1 MAFCLYIEKDFSL
14 AFASIDFLLYL
25 CRQIR
30 CSMPE
35 IVLHYIWEHCLWAG
49 FEQQTTDG
57 KSVEILSVG
66 EHNRDA
72 GPDYSHARIRIDGK
86 EWVGNIE
93 IHVCSSDWNK
103 HRHHLDKAYDTV
115 ILHVVRTADKPVW
128 NSRGELVPQCAL
140 NYASDKDYLS
150 GLFAAAQQM
159 DSAVGR
165 IGCAEQLLR
174 EPGLLT
180 EGWRKTL
187 LLKRLDCKYASIQ
200 RLLDITKG
208 SWEHALYISL
218 ARNFG
223 FHTNSL
229 PFEQLAINTPLS
241 YLQKHRNNLFQLTA
255 ILMGQAGL
263 IGDDK
268 DLQKE
273 YAFMQAKFGLTP
285 MDGTVWKHARMR
297 PQNSPEL
304 RIRQFA
310 QLIYQSEHLFS
321 KILDTDDLK
330 HLEQLFEVDRMGKS
344 SIDILLINTVIPYKY
359 AYAMHRNSAF
369 DAYSLMAQ
377 IPAENNTIV
386 RQWRVLGQEVRNAA
400 DTQALL
406 HLYQNYCQHHECIN
420 CEVGYQ
426 IFQDRQLRLF

>member
-1 MAFCLYIEKDFSL
+1 MPKLS
-14 AFASIDFLLYL
+14 FA
-25 CRQIR
+25 
-30 CSMPE
+30 MPE

-49 FEQQTTDG
+49 YEQQTTDG
-57 KSVEILSVG
+57 RKVEILSVG

-72 GPDYSHARIRIDGK
+72 GPDYSHARVRIDGK

-93 IHVCSSDWNK
+93 IHVCSSDWTK
-103 HRHHLDKAYDTV
+103 HRHHLDSAYNNV

-128 NSRGELVPQCAL
+128 NAKGELVPQCAL
-140 NYASDKDYLS
+140 NYPSDKDYLS
-150 GLFAAAQQM
+150 KLFESAQQM
-159 DSAVGR
+159 DSAAGR
-165 IGCAEQLLR
+165 IGCAEQLLH
-174 EPGLLT
+174 EPNLLT

-187 LLKRLDCKYASIQ
+187 LKKRLECKRASIL
-200 RLLDITKG
+200 RLLEITKG

-241 YLQKHRNNLFQLTA
+241 YLQKHRNSLFQLTA
-255 ILMGQAGL
+255 LLMGQAGL
-263 IGDDK
+263 ITDK
-268 DLQKE
+268 ELAKE
-273 YAFMQAKFGLTP
+273 YDFMRAKFGLTP
-285 MDGTVWKHARMR
+285 MDGSVWKHARMR

-304 RIRQFA
+304 RIQQFA
-310 QLIYQSEHLFS
+310 QLLYQSESLLS
-321 KILDTDDLK
+321 KILDTNDLK
-330 HLEQLFEVDRMGKS
+330 ELEKLFEVDKMGKS

-359 AYAMHRNSAF
+359 AYALHRNDLQRAEE
-369 DAYSLMAQ
+369 AMQLMEK
-377 IPAENNTIV
+377 IPAENNSIV
-386 RQWRVLGQEVRNAA
+386 RLWRVLGQEIQNAA

-426 IFQDRQLRLF
+426 IFQDRQLKLF

>member
-1 MAFCLYIEKDFSL
+1 
-14 AFASIDFLLYL
+14 
-25 CRQIR
+25 
-30 CSMPE
+30 MPE

-57 KSVEILSVG
+57 RKVEILSVG

-72 GPDYSHARIRIDGK
+72 GPDYSHARVKIDGH

-93 IHVCSSDWNK
+93 IHVCSSDWL
-103 HRHHLDKAYDTV
+103 RHHHHVDKAYDNV
-115 ILHVVRTADKPVW
+115 ILHVVRTADKPIY
-128 NSRGELVPQCAL
+128 NARGELVPQCEL
-140 NYASDKDYLS
+140 QYPSDKDYLS
-150 GLFAAAQQM
+150 ALFTSAQQM
-159 DSAVGR
+159 DSAMSR
-165 IGCAEQLLR
+165 IGCAEQLVRDPELISK
-174 EPGLLT
+174 
-180 EGWRKTL
+180 GWRKSL
-187 LLKRLDCKYASIQ
+187 LRKRLECKRGSIE
-200 RLLDITKG
+200 RLLEITKG

-255 ILMGQAGL
+255 LLMGQAGL
-263 IGDDK
+263 IDEPAM
-268 DLQKE
+268 QKE
-273 YAFMQAKFGLTP
+273 YDFLRMKFGLNP
-285 MDGTVWKHARMR
+285 MDPSIWKHARMR

-304 RIRQFA
+304 RIQQFA
-310 QLIYQSEHLFS
+310 QLLYQSENLLS

-330 HLEQLFEVDRMGKS
+330 ELEGLFEITCSNSKPVGKS
-344 SIDILLINTVIPYKY
+344 SIDILLINTVLPYKY
-359 AYAMHRNSAF
+359 AYALHKNNAEKAENMMA
-369 DAYSLMAQ
+369 LMER
-377 IPAENNTIV
+377 IPAENNTII
-386 RQWRVLGQEVRNAA
+386 RQWRVLGQKISNAA

-426 IFQDRQLRLF
+426 IFQDRQLKLF

>member
-1 MAFCLYIEKDFSL
+1 
-14 AFASIDFLLYL
+14 
-25 CRQIR
+25 
-30 CSMPE
+30 MPE
-35 IVLHYIWEHCLWAG
+35 IILHYIWEHCLWAG
-49 FEQQTTDG
+49 FEQYTTDG
-57 KSVEILSVG
+57 KKVEILSVG

-72 GPDYSHARIRIDGK
+72 GPDYSHARIRIDGH

-93 IHVCSSDWNK
+93 IHVCSSDWTK
-103 HRHHLDKAYDTV
+103 HHHHLDKAYDNI
-115 ILHVVRTADKPVW
+115 ILHVVRTADKPVY
-128 NSRGELVPQCAL
+128 NSRGELVPQCKL
-140 NYASDKDYLS
+140 NYPSDKDYLS
-150 GLFAAAQQM
+150 GLFESAQQM
-159 DSAVGR
+159 DSAVAR
-165 IGCAEQLLR
+165 IGCAEQLLHD
-174 EPGLLT
+174 PKLLT

-187 LLKRLDCKYASIQ
+187 LRKRLECRRASII
-200 RLLDITKG
+200 RLLEITKG

-241 YLQKHRNNLFQLTA
+241 CLQKHRNNLFQLTA

-263 IGDDK
+263 IDQPEM
-268 DLQKE
+268 QKE
-273 YAFMQAKFGLTP
+273 YDFLRTKFGLTP
-285 MDGTVWKHARMR
+285 IDATMWKHGRLR

-310 QLIYQSEHLFS
+310 QLLHKSENLLS
-321 KILDTDDLK
+321 KILDTDNLK
-330 HLEQLFEVDRMGKS
+330 ALQALFELDKMGGAS
-344 SIDILLINTVIPYKY
+344 VDILLINTVIPYKY
-359 AYAMHRNSAF
+359 TYALHQNNAAKAEAIS
-369 DAYSLMAQ
+369 SLMEH

-386 RQWRVLGQEVRNAA
+386 RQWRVLGQEVKNAA

-426 IFQDRQLRLF
+426 IFKDRQLKLF

>member
-1 MAFCLYIEKDFSL
+1 
-14 AFASIDFLLYL
+14 
-25 CRQIR
+25 
-30 CSMPE
+30 MPE

-49 FEQQTTDG
+49 FAQQTTDG
-57 KSVEILSVG
+57 QPVEILSVG

-72 GPDYSHARIRIDGK
+72 GPDYSHAHVKIGDR

-93 IHVCSSDWNK
+93 IHICSSDWIK
-103 HRHHLDKAYDTV
+103 HRHHLDKAYDNV
-115 ILHVVRTADKPVW
+115 ILHVVRTAEKPIY
-128 NSRGELVPQCAL
+128 NSRGDLIPQCEL
-140 NYASDKDYLS
+140 QYPSDKDYLS
-150 GLFAAAQQM
+150 ALFQSAQQM
-159 DSAVGR
+159 DSAVAR
-165 IGCAEQLLR
+165 IGCAEQLVHD
-174 EPGLLT
+174 PGLLT

-187 LLKRLDCKYASIQ
+187 LRKRLECKRSSIT
-200 RLLDITKG
+200 RLLEITKG

-255 ILMGQAGL
+255 LLMGQAGL
-263 IGDDK
+263 IQEPE
-268 DLQKE
+268 LQKE
-273 YAFMQAKFGLTP
+273 YDFLRAKFGLTP
-285 MDGTVWKHARMR
+285 MDGSVWKHARMR

-304 RIRQFA
+304 RIHQFA
-310 QLIYQSEHLFS
+310 QLMYQSENLLS
-321 KILDTDDLK
+321 KILDTNDLK
-330 HLEQLFEVDRMGKS
+330 DLRALFAVENMGSS

-359 AYAMHRNSAF
+359 AYALHRNHSAQ
-369 DAYSLMAQ
+369 AEAAMMLMEK
-377 IPAENNTIV
+377 IPAENNTII
-386 RQWRVLGQEVRNAA
+386 RQWRVLGQEIHNAA

-426 IFQDRQLRLF
+426 IFQDKQLKLF